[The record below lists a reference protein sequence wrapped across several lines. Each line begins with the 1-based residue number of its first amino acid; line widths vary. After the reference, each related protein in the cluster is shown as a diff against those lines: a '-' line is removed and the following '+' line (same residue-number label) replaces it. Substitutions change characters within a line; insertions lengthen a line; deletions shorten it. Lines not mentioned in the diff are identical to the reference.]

1 MMRIKNNKG
10 LTLVEILITLAV
22 LGIVIIPLM
31 SMFITSQKM
40 NNESEMKYRAIQ
52 FAQEELET
60 IKAMKQLDTDDD
72 GYPPRGDG
80 SYGYETSPDSEGYT
94 IDVKI
99 EKGVEYVGSDIEPTG
114 IPENYDRP
122 IYNITDEVEFVI
134 DIAPG
139 IEKIGIKINIP
150 YVATA
155 RIKLNNSNEDV
166 KVYIFNENKGQNNYK
181 IIGDATVIEIAENSA
196 KPDNQLY
203 DIAVTVKRNDNLI
216 DIIMGTTVFEINPD

>member
-1 MMRIKNNKG
+1 MIIIKNNKG
-10 LTLVEILITLAV
+10 LTLVEILITIAV

-99 EKGVEYVGSDIEPTG
+99 EKGVEYTGSDIEPTG

-139 IEKIGIKINIP
+139 IEKIAIKINIP

>member
-1 MMRIKNNKG
+1 
-10 LTLVEILITLAV
+10 
-22 LGIVIIPLM
+22 
-31 SMFITSQKM
+31 
-40 NNESEMKYRAIQ
+40 
-52 FAQEELET
+52 
-60 IKAMKQLDTDDD
+60 
-72 GYPPRGDG
+72 
-80 SYGYETSPDSEGYT
+80 
-94 IDVKI
+94 
-99 EKGVEYVGSDIEPTG
+99 VEYVGSDIEPTG

>member
-1 MMRIKNNKG
+1 MIIIKNNKG
-10 LTLVEILITLAV
+10 LTLVEILITIAV

-60 IKAMKQLDTDDD
+60 IKAMEQLDTDDD

-99 EKGVEYVGSDIEPTG
+99 EKGVEYAGSDIEPTG

-139 IEKIGIKINIP
+139 IEKIAIKINIP

-166 KVYIFNENKGQNNYK
+166 KVYLFNEN
-181 IIGDATVIEIAENSA
+181 
-196 KPDNQLY
+196 NQLY